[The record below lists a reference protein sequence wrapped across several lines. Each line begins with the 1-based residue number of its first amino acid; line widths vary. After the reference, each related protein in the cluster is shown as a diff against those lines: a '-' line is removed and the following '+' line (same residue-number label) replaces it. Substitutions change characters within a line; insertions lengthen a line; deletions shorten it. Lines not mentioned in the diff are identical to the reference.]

1 MSKPAKTRSLA
12 SELLIQLAIV
22 ALVPLGATMAFF
34 TWQLFPYLTKN
45 IIDEQQS
52 IASLVT
58 QQVIE
63 RIATAEEQAG
73 LLIGLAAQ
81 DIDRRELVKG
91 FLSQKSDFDSV
102 YFLDATGSIKSIA
115 IRDAIVLETE
125 QLYMDMDLSHSSVY
139 QTEGKTSGWTQ
150 VFLSIVTGRLSIAYF
165 EEVGEQRLIAELA
178 IDRLPKLSKRL
189 SEQDILMMLV
199 DADHQLIAHPDSSLS
214 QQQFNLGHL
223 ALFNRPDSQKVYST
237 DFEWDNQKYFGTLVT
252 MDDLGWSV
260 IVSEEESSIW
270 AGLYQQLRNW
280 LISVVTIIVLVLL
293 IALKRS
299 SLFSRR
305 FAVLSQQA
313 KDIARGNYQTEVV
326 QERIR
331 EFNELSEN
339 VVEMSQAISNR
350 EDALQTKEQQLR
362 EINEMLE
369 ERVEERTKRLIESNQ
384 ELEKTNTALND
395 TMDQLVQADKLASL
409 GSLVA
414 GVAHELN
421 TPIGNATMASSTLK
435 DFAERIQQQLATG
448 SVTKSGLKEFLNDA
462 IMAAGITSRNLE
474 KASELITSFKQVAT
488 DQSSSQRRTFSLNEL
503 FHEILLTL
511 HPQTKKKAIKI
522 ELDVASEISLDSYP
536 GPLGQVL
543 SNLIMNAFIHGF
555 EDRMQGRIRISA
567 MKEEDKVQ
575 ITLEDDGKGIPETA
589 LPKIFDPFYTT
600 RLGQGGSGLGLHIC
614 HNIVV
619 DTLAGKIRA
628 ESEVGQGTRFLLTLA
643 ACAPRL
649 EEV

>member
-1 MSKPAKTRSLA
+1 
-12 SELLIQLAIV
+12 
-22 ALVPLGATMAFF
+22 
-34 TWQLFPYLTKN
+34 
-45 IIDEQQS
+45 
-52 IASLVT
+52 
-58 QQVIE
+58 
-63 RIATAEEQAG
+63 
-73 LLIGLAAQ
+73 
-81 DIDRRELVKG
+81 
-91 FLSQKSDFDSV
+91 
-102 YFLDATGSIKSIA
+102 
-115 IRDAIVLETE
+115 
-125 QLYMDMDLSHSSVY
+125 
-139 QTEGKTSGWTQ
+139 
-150 VFLSIVTGRLSIAYF
+150 
-165 EEVGEQRLIAELA
+165 
-178 IDRLPKLSKRL
+178 
-189 SEQDILMMLV
+189 
-199 DADHQLIAHPDSSLS
+199 
-214 QQQFNLGHL
+214 
-223 ALFNRPDSQKVYST
+223 
-237 DFEWDNQKYFGTLVT
+237 
-252 MDDLGWSV
+252 
-260 IVSEEESSIW
+260 
-270 AGLYQQLRNW
+270 
-280 LISVVTIIVLVLL
+280 
-293 IALKRS
+293 
-299 SLFSRR
+299 
-305 FAVLSQQA
+305 
-313 KDIARGNYQTEVV
+313 
-326 QERIR
+326 
-331 EFNELSEN
+331 
-339 VVEMSQAISNR
+339 
-350 EDALQTKEQQLR
+350 
-362 EINEMLE
+362 
-369 ERVEERTKRLIESNQ
+369 
-384 ELEKTNTALND
+384 
-395 TMDQLVQADKLASL
+395 
-409 GSLVA
+409 A